1 MKLAL
6 LALAAINLIS
16 FALYGMDKLKAKA
29 GAWRISEATLLL
41 AALLGP
47 VGAMLGM
54 ELFRHKTKHAKF
66 KILVPLFLVLH
77 IVVAVYIFK
86 RGPLS

>member
-16 FALYGMDKLKAKA
+16 FALYGIDKLKAKA

-66 KILVPLFLVLH
+66 KILVPLFLVLP
-77 IVVAVYIFK
+77 IALAVYIFK